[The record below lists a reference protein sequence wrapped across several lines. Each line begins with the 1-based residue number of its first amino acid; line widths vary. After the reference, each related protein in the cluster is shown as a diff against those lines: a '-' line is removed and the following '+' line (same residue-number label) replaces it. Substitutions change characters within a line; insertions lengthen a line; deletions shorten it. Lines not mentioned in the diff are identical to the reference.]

1 MGARVT
7 DSALYGHLWG
17 TDELRAIFDEPARI
31 QSWLDILAALAK
43 AQAEMNMIPEAAG
56 PAIAGCARVELLDME
71 LVRRET
77 QLTGHST
84 LGLIRGLQAIL
95 PAGDR
100 EWVYYGATVQDLT
113 DTWTSLTMKRVGGIV
128 WRDLR
133 LIEAILCDLAER
145 HRNTVM
151 AGRTH
156 GQTGSPITF
165 GYKAAGWAD
174 EVRRHL
180 QRLGDLPG
188 RCLVGQ
194 LGGGVGSLAFFRGR
208 GIWLR
213 RRFCE
218 LLGLADPGISWT
230 SSRDRLAEFT
240 NLLALAVST
249 LGRIGNE
256 VYQLQR
262 PEIGELRE
270 PAGDAG
276 VGSITMPHK
285 RNPELSEHL
294 VTLAR
299 LVRSSAGVIL
309 EGTVTEHERDGRAWK
324 AEWVAFPEVCLLTG
338 TALQFARR
346 ILEGVEVD
354 EAAMLA
360 NLSGW
365 EVSERA
371 LSLLAPFVGK
381 HAAQSELQR
390 VLSEGRQQ
398 GRSVRESLQA
408 SETVSAH
415 LDPSALDSLFGPPD
429 AGEAPEMV
437 DQVVARIR
445 GERATDPA
453 VWPSDDIYHGKEP
466 DIA

>member
-1 MGARVT
+1 VGSRIT

-17 TDELRAIFDEPARI
+17 TDELRAIFDETARI
-31 QSWLDILAALAK
+31 QSWLEILSELAG
-43 AQAEMNMIPEAAG
+43 AQAELGLIPEEAAES
-56 PAIAGCARVELLDME
+56 IAVSSRVDLLDMDR
-71 LVRRET
+71 VVRET
-77 QLTGHST
+77 RGTGHST
-84 LGLIRGLQAIL
+84 LGLIRGLQEVL
-95 PAGDR
+95 PAEAR

-113 DTWTSLTMKRVGGIV
+113 DTWTALAMKRVGGIV

-133 LIEAILCDLAER
+133 LIEASLLDLAEA
-145 HRNTVM
+145 HRDTVM

-156 GQTGSPITF
+156 GQIGSPITF
-165 GYKAAGWAD
+165 GFKAAGWAG

-180 QRLGDLPG
+180 QRLQELPD

-194 LGGGVGSLAFFRGR
+194 LGGGVGSLAFFGEQ
-208 GIWLR
+208 GIELR

-218 LLGLADPGISWT
+218 RLGLADPGISWT
-230 SSRDRLAEFT
+230 SSRDRIEEYAH
-240 NLLALAVST
+240 LLALVAAT

-262 PEIGELRE
+262 PEIGEVRE
-270 PAGDAG
+270 PAAEAG

-299 LVRSSAGVIL
+299 LVRSSASVIL

-338 TALQFARR
+338 TALQFALK
-346 ILEGVEVD
+346 ILGGLEVD
-354 EAAMLA
+354 EAAMRR
-360 NLSGW
+360 NLDGW

-371 LSLLAPFVGK
+371 LSLLAPVLGK
-381 HAAQSELQR
+381 HTAQSELQTALADGR
-390 VLSEGRQQ
+390 RKGLSI
-398 GRSVRESLQA
+398 RESLTDLLD
-408 SETVSAH
+408 EH
-415 LDPSALDSLFGPPD
+415 LPAEAVESLFGPPD
-429 AGEAPEMV
+429 TGLCAQMTDE
-437 DQVVARIR
+437 VVARAHR
-445 GERATDPA
+445 ERAHETDE
-453 VWPSDDIYHGKEP
+453 WPDYRKEP

>member
-1 MGARVT
+1 VGSRIT

-17 TDELRAIFDEPARI
+17 TDETRALFDEAARI
-31 QSWLDILAALAK
+31 QSWLEILAALAQ
-43 AQAEMNMIPEAAG
+43 AQSEAGVIPEGAAE
-56 PAIAGCARVELLDME
+56 AIAACARVERLDME
-71 LVRRET
+71 LVQRET
-77 QLTGHST
+77 RETGHST
-84 LGLIRGLQAIL
+84 LGLIRGLQQVL
-95 PAGDR
+95 PAGAR

-113 DTWTSLTMKRVGGIV
+113 DTWTALTMKRVGAIV

-133 LIEAILCDLAER
+133 AVEAGLIALAER
-145 HRNTVM
+145 HRDTVM

-180 QRLGDLPG
+180 DRLSELPG

-194 LGGGVGSLAFFRGR
+194 LGGGVGSLSFFGERGVD
-208 GIWLR
+208 IR

-218 LLGLADPGISWT
+218 LAGLGDPVIPWT
-230 SSRDRLAEFT
+230 SSRDRVDEFT
-240 NLLALAVST
+240 HLLAAVAAT

-256 VYQLQR
+256 VYELQR

-270 PAGDAG
+270 PAGAGG

-299 LVRSSAGVIL
+299 LVRSSAAVIS
-309 EGTVTEHERDGRAWK
+309 EGTITEHERDGRAWK
-324 AEWVAFPEVCLLTG
+324 AEWVAFPEVCLLTAA
-338 TALQFARR
+338 ALGFAHR
-346 ILEGVEVD
+346 ILAGLEVD
-354 EAAMLA
+354 EAAMLR

-371 LSLLAPFVGK
+371 LSLLAPVLGK
-381 HAAQSELQR
+381 HAAQSELQSA
-390 VLSEGRQQ
+390 LAEGRRK
-398 GRSVRESLQA
+398 GLPAREALA
-408 SETVSAH
+408 PH
-415 LDPSALDSLFGPPD
+415 LNAEALDSLFGEPD
-429 AGEAPEMV
+429 TGACARMT
-437 DQVVARIR
+437 DLVVARAQTAR
-445 GERATDPA
+445 AGEPDEWPGTLTDKPA
-453 VWPSDDIYHGKEP
+453 KEP

>member
-1 MGARVT
+1 VGSRIT

-17 TDELRAIFDEPARI
+17 TDETRAIFDEQARI
-31 QSWLDILAALAK
+31 QSWLEILAALAQ
-43 AQAEMNMIPEAAG
+43 AQSESGVIPQGAAV
-56 PAIAGCARVELLDME
+56 AIAGSARVELLDME
-71 LVRRET
+71 LVQRET
-77 QLTGHST
+77 RASGHST
-84 LGLIRGLQAIL
+84 LGLIRGLQQVL
-95 PAGDR
+95 PAQAR

-113 DTWTSLTMKRVGGIV
+113 DTWTALTMRRVGAIV

-133 LIEAILCDLAER
+133 TVEQDLIALAER
-145 HRNTVM
+145 HRDTVM

-165 GYKAAGWAD
+165 GFKAAGWAD

-180 QRLGDLPG
+180 SRLGELPG

-194 LGGGVGSLAFFRGR
+194 LGGGVGSLAFFGDRGLQ
-208 GIWLR
+208 IR

-218 LLGLADPGISWT
+218 LVGLGDPGISWT
-230 SSRDRLAEFT
+230 SSRDRVDEFT
-240 NLLALAVST
+240 HLLSAVAGT

-256 VYQLQR
+256 IYELQS

-270 PAGDAG
+270 PAGDGG

-299 LVRSSAGVIL
+299 LVRSSAAVIS
-309 EGTVTEHERDGRAWK
+309 EGAVTEHERDGRAWK
-324 AEWVAFPEVCLLTG
+324 AEWVAFPEVCLLTAA
-338 TALQFARR
+338 ALGFAHR
-346 ILEGVEVD
+346 ILAGLEVD
-354 EAAMLA
+354 EAAMLR

-371 LSLLAPFVGK
+371 LSLLAPVLGK
-381 HAAQSELQR
+381 HAAQSALQSA
-390 VLSEGRQQ
+390 LAEGRVK
-398 GRSVRESLQA
+398 GLSPREALA
-408 SETVSAH
+408 PH
-415 LDPSALDSLFGPPD
+415 LDASTLGSLFGAPD
-429 AGEAPEMV
+429 SGACAEMTDVVVTRARRERAGEPEEWP
-437 DQVVARIR
+437 IP
-445 GERATDPA
+445 THNPA
-453 VWPSDDIYHGKEP
+453 KEP